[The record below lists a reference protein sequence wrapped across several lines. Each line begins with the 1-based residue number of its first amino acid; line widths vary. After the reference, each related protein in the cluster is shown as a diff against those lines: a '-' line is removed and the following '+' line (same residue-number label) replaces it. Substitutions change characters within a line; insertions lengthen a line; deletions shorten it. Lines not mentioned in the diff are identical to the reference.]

1 MGVITMDERDMIK
14 EFGQI
19 TAKIESLEKE
29 IDDLRNRVRS
39 LEVKIAYYTGIGT
52 SVGVIVGI
60 TLEAIVQRLVGG

>member
-1 MGVITMDERDMIK
+1 MGVIAMDERDMIK

-52 SVGVIVGI
+52 SIGVIVGI